1 MDPKKIDELLEQAD
15 HRFSIAEQYDEW
27 RSIDEKQADEK
38 LKELAKSYDKDGFFE
53 EYFIESVK
61 ENYLSDRELLNNAT
75 HYSDICKSEIASGK
89 SACYAKHYAELK
101 LCREFVDDYCRLV
114 AEVYD
119 YAVKHGAKDDHLL
132 FAFASD
138 CAEAYVN
145 EHIAELPRLK
155 SIFKA
160 DWQQDFLTSLQDRMM
175 KELEV
180 EEDNAGE
187 LNIPSPRKRTRN
199 DEIMDMMFPEGIDDG
214 FSLPED

>member
-101 LCREFVDDYCRLV
+101 LCREFVDDY
-114 AEVYD
+114 
-119 YAVKHGAKDDHLL
+119 
-132 FAFASD
+132 
-138 CAEAYVN
+138 
-145 EHIAELPRLK
+145 
-155 SIFKA
+155 
-160 DWQQDFLTSLQDRMM
+160 
-175 KELEV
+175 
-180 EEDNAGE
+180 
-187 LNIPSPRKRTRN
+187 
-199 DEIMDMMFPEGIDDG
+199 
-214 FSLPED
+214 

>member
-15 HRFSIAEQYDEW
+15 NRFSIAERYEAW
-27 RSIDEKQADEK
+27 KASDEKRADENLEK
-38 LKELAKSYDKDGFFE
+38 LTKSYEKDVFFE

-61 ENYLSDRELLNNAT
+61 GNYLSDSELLNDAT
-75 HYSDICKSEIASGK
+75 IYSEICKSEIASGK

-101 LCREFVDDYCRLV
+101 LCREFVDDYCRLT
-114 AEVYD
+114 AEVCD

-145 EHIAELPRLK
+145 ERISDLLHLK
-155 SIFKA
+155 EIFKA
-160 DWQQDFLTSLQDRMM
+160 DWQQKYLSKLQERMLQEQ
-175 KELEV
+175 KTEIDPSTFGTLSTRRKTH
-180 EEDNAGE
+180 EE
-187 LNIPSPRKRTRN
+187 
-199 DEIMDMMFPEGIDDG
+199 EICDIMFPDGIDDG

>member
-1 MDPKKIDELLEQAD
+1 MDNIDELLKQAD
-15 HRFSIAEQYDEW
+15 NRFSIAERYEEW
-27 RSIDEKQADEK
+27 KTSDEKRADEN
-38 LKELAKSYDKDGFFE
+38 LERLAKSYEKDVFFE

-61 ENYLSDRELLNNAT
+61 GNYLSDRELLNDAT
-75 HYSDICKSEIASGK
+75 IYSEICKSEIASGK

-101 LCREFVDDYCRLV
+101 LCREFVDDYCRLT
-114 AEVYD
+114 AEVCD
-119 YAVKHGAKDDHLL
+119 YAVKQGVKDDHFL
-132 FAFASD
+132 FAFASV

-155 SIFKA
+155 SIYKA
-160 DWQQDFLTSLQDRMM
+160 NWQQDYLTSLHDRMI

-180 EEDNAGE
+180 EEDNE
-187 LNIPSPRKRTRN
+187 NVLNILSRRKKTHT